1 MMLAFG
7 LMIALVLVP
16 GAPPAGSAADAIT
29 LRDGK
34 VLFGQVVDSDRR
46 GPLLVLARRAWVEA
60 NLPDHAVAW
69 AKAEAPLAMRAAAQ
83 RRQRLISWR
92 RERRPG
98 PAEGD
103 RIGPWIDGEL
113 ARLEPPD
120 AGTKTPLMLLRIAR
134 GEVKAIDR
142 KSKRDGRLL
151 RLGWLCN
158 LPDVES
164 AVRPDLARALDG
176 RGFSPEGESA
186 ASVEALLPT
195 QPEDEVRWLARR
207 AATEVAN
214 DPGGRLIRYQGMLMA
229 EPAAG
234 EAPPAAAGL
243 GAALGTI
250 KELLGEAPVDPL
262 PGKLRELAGW
272 GKSGVVVTRMELA
285 ADLSAVAVEATLW
298 ARSGDRWAPVVARSN
313 SVRPDALP
321 AGAGAGLAD
330 DPQVKAAFGLIE
342 GLGLGEVAPELKQR
356 SLGMGAA
363 TKRALGQARAAI
375 DLDIEAL
382 GYSLEPARA
391 VAGPSGK

>member
-1 MMLAFG
+1 MLAFG
-7 LMIALVLVP
+7 LMIALAVVP
-16 GAPPAGSAADAIT
+16 GTPPAGSAADAVS

-34 VLFGQVVDSDRR
+34 VLLGQVVDSDRR

-60 NLPDHAVAW
+60 NLPDHAEAW
-69 AKAEAPLAMRAAAQ
+69 AKAEAPLARRAAAQ
-83 RRQRLISWR
+83 RRQRLIAWR
-92 RERRPG
+92 RERRPD
-98 PAEGD
+98 PAQGD
-103 RIGPWIDGEL
+103 RIGPWLDGEL
-113 ARLEPPD
+113 SRLELPD
-120 AGTKTPLMLLRIAR
+120 PGTKTPLMLLKFPRS
-134 GEVKAIDR
+134 EVKAIDR

-164 AVRPDLARALDG
+164 TPRPDLARALDG
-176 RGFSPEGESA
+176 RGFSPEGDSA
-186 ASVEALLPT
+186 ASVESLLPV
-195 QPEDEVRWLARR
+195 QPEDEARWIARR

-243 GAALGTI
+243 GAALGTL

-262 PGKLRELAGW
+262 PGKLRELAGR
-272 GKSGVVVTRMELA
+272 GRSGVVVTGMELA

-298 ARSGDRWAPVVARSN
+298 ARSGDRWAPVVSRS
-313 SVRPDALP
+313 STVRPDALP
-321 AGAGAGLAD
+321 AGAGAGLAE

-363 TKRALGQARAAI
+363 TKRALGLARAAI
-375 DLDIEAL
+375 DLDLEAL

-391 VAGPSGK
+391 VAIPGGK